1 MVERSEPPPHALPR
15 SRIQLPRG
23 PTHTIRTAAACSTFL
38 SNVFFCIS
46 RRTARACRSNTMPRP
61 TAWRGRFL
69 FRTWRSRGPLWR
81 STYNP
86 SAGVEPQSA
95 APHSNCTRIRSNC
108 VRLGT
113 HALSLHPP
121 LRAQMSA
128 ARGACGRAELALRRR
143 CVGCPSGGAA
153 PRAKGLSGRGLRPA
167 GARPASSSRPPTRRA
182 RSGSRSS
189 VQALGHVGLGLGA
202 PAGTRGPSP
211 IPAAGPKRASTRP
224 ARLHKD
230 FPKKF

>member
-23 PTHTIRTAAACSTFL
+23 PTHTIRTAVACS
-38 SNVFFCIS
+38 IS
-46 RRTARACRSNTMPRP
+46 DGKPTVLGPTAHECRSHSTCSARRRP
-61 TAWRGRFL
+61 TRFL
-69 FRTWRSRGPLWR
+69 VRPRESRGPPR
-81 STYNP
+81 EEGFSP
-86 SAGVEPQSA
+86 SSGVEPQSA

-143 CVGCPSGGAA
+143 CVGCPAGGAA
-153 PRAKGLSGRGLRPA
+153 PRAKGLSGRL
-167 GARPASSSRPPTRRA
+167 AR
-182 RSGSRSS
+182 
-189 VQALGHVGLGLGA
+189 
-202 PAGTRGPSP
+202 
-211 IPAAGPKRASTRP
+211 
-224 ARLHKD
+224 
-230 FPKKF
+230 

>member
-23 PTHTIRTAAACSTFL
+23 PTHTIRTAVACS
-38 SNVFFCIS
+38 IS
-46 RRTARACRSNTMPRP
+46 DGKPTVLGPTAHACRSHLTCPARRRP
-61 TAWRGRFL
+61 TRFL
-69 FRTWRSRGPLWR
+69 VRTWRSRGPLWR
-81 STYNP
+81 SRCSP

-143 CVGCPSGGAA
+143 CVGCPAGGAA
-153 PRAKGLSGRGLRPA
+153 PRAKGLSGRL
-167 GARPASSSRPPTRRA
+167 AR
-182 RSGSRSS
+182 
-189 VQALGHVGLGLGA
+189 
-202 PAGTRGPSP
+202 
-211 IPAAGPKRASTRP
+211 
-224 ARLHKD
+224 
-230 FPKKF
+230 

>member
-38 SNVFFCIS
+38 SNAFLS
-46 RRTARACRSNTMPRP
+46 RRTAHECRSHSTCSARRRP
-61 TAWRGRFL
+61 IRFL
-69 FRTWRSRGPLWR
+69 VRPPRSRGPPPR
-81 STYNP
+81 SRCSP

-95 APHSNCTRIRSNC
+95 GTHSNITRIKSNHM
-108 VRLGT
+108 RLGT

-143 CVGCPSGGAA
+143 CVGCPAGGAA
-153 PRAKGLSGRGLRPA
+153 PRAKGLSGRLARERRCGAAALVNLRAEWSPPA
-167 GARPASSSRPPTRRA
+167 
-182 RSGSRSS
+182 
-189 VQALGHVGLGLGA
+189 LA
-202 PAGTRGPSP
+202 PAGPG
-211 IPAAGPKRASTRP
+211 
-224 ARLHKD
+224 
-230 FPKKF
+230 